1 MNIYSEVMLEGVA
14 MKKFL
19 VLFSALLLWSC
30 DTPRNYGP
38 ESSYYRYQG
47 GSLLILNRELAI
59 PANWATVRL
68 QAGRVVAFGHVQE
81 QEPHCIVE
89 VDSVREEPQSI
100 LPDTFTIVQVQRSI
114 SELAAVSGFFIRTA
128 FAGDNRP
135 TQMFFK
141 TTFILRSD
149 KQPGVTRMVCQSDQ
163 YAAGIG
169 IPRHL
174 TVSEIRKALGNI
186 LTLELP

>member
-1 MNIYSEVMLEGVA
+1 
-14 MKKFL
+14 MKTFL
-19 VLFSALLLWSC
+19 VLFSALLLWGC

-38 ESSYYRYQG
+38 ESPYYSF
-47 GSLLILNRELAI
+47 SLESRLVLNQELAI

-89 VDSVREEPQSI
+89 VDSVREEPQRI
-100 LPDTFTIVQVQRSI
+100 LPDTFMIIGVQRSI
-114 SELAAVSGFFIRTA
+114 SELASAPGFFVRTA
-128 FAGDNRP
+128 FANDNRP

-149 KQPGVTRMVCQSDQ
+149 KQPGVMRMVCQSDQ